1 MHFPDLRD
9 GIWRQNKKRENAGS
23 QTVCKVLARLDKL
36 DIYNPYPIIFKG
48 LTINYIW
55 SGQAKISSGVPAVY
69 FHELKKKISRENSS
83 KKGGWVL
90 TTTLILLP
98 SIFTFFFMIVA
109 KSILCVKLSITSRYH
124 ETIRY
129 INDRIKLWVILDII
143 FNLATQI
150 APQPSDSLKERS
162 L

>member
-1 MHFPDLRD
+1 MEPLVLLTVERELELDQILFKLSGILSFPSHMIMSRFPVSFGLVS
-9 GIWRQNKKRENAGS
+9 GSGGMSLVLPTWSPKK
-23 QTVCKVLARLDKL
+23 D
-36 DIYNPYPIIFKG
+36 NPKFSSANEYFTGRII
-48 LTINYIW
+48 LTF
-55 SGQAKISSGVPAVY
+55 S
-69 FHELKKKISRENSS
+69 FM
-83 KKGGWVL
+83 
-90 TTTLILLP
+90 
-98 SIFTFFFMIVA
+98 IFT
-109 KSILCVKLSITSRYH
+109 KNILRINLSITSRYH